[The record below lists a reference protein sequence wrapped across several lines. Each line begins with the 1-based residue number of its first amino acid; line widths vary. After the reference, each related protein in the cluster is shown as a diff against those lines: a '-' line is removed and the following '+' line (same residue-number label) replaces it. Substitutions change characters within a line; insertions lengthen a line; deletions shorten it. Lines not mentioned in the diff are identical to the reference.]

1 VVIETL
7 IAFVLIV
14 YGQVSTLSFYPI
26 LVSADKV
33 TRSWDEVMNRSEFA
47 TFNHRGRNLFNRKEK

>member
-1 VVIETL
+1 METI

-14 YGQVSTLSFYPI
+14 YGQISTLAFYPI

-33 TRSWDEVMNRSEFA
+33 TKSWDEVMNRSEFA
-47 TFNHRGRNLFNRKEK
+47 TFNHRGRNLFSRLEK